1 MTKLL
6 IYNVLTGF
14 LWISACSG
22 WVKQPLSTLSA
33 SIEHP
38 LGTGGNQ
45 EASQQK
51 VNNESFIDVEDG
63 GAAEGEATEG
73 EADRIRRE

>member
-1 MTKLL
+1 MK
-6 IYNVLTGF
+6 G
-14 LWISACSG
+14 CSG

-38 LGTGGNQ
+38 LGVGGDQ

-51 VNNESFIDVEDG
+51 VHNESFIGVEDG
-63 GAAEGEATEG
+63 GNGG
-73 EADRIRRE
+73 RGGDGRGGG

>member
-1 MTKLL
+1 MK
-6 IYNVLTGF
+6 G
-14 LWISACSG
+14 CSG

-38 LGTGGNQ
+38 LGVGENQ

-51 VNNESFIDVEDG
+51 VHNGSFIDVEDG
-63 GAAEGEATEG
+63 GAVEGEATEG
-73 EADRIRRE
+73 EADGIRRE